1 MSRATTYLTL
11 LLLAGSGTACY
22 HATIETGATPSTTV
36 IRKGFASG
44 WIYGLV
50 PPSTVSTASQC
61 PTGVARVETQLS
73 FVNQLVSF
81 LTLGIY
87 TPMEIVVTCAASG
100 SASANAPGGAEFVQF
115 DAGSP
120 GGLMEALAVAI
131 SRSRDE
137 ARAVYI
143 RGK

>member
-1 MSRATTYLTL
+1 MSRAPSYLTL
-11 LLLAGSGTACY
+11 LLLAVVGTACY
-22 HATIETGATPSTTV
+22 HATIETGATPSPTV

-50 PPSTVSTASQC
+50 PPSTVSTANQC
-61 PTGVARVETQLS
+61 PNGVARVETQLS

-87 TPMEIVVTCAASG
+87 TPMEIVVTCAASS
-100 SASANAPGGAEFVQF
+100 SASASAPGDAEFVEF
-115 DAGSP
+115 DAGAP

-131 SRSRDE
+131 TRSRDE
-137 ARAVYI
+137 AQAIYI
-143 RGK
+143 RAR

>member
-1 MSRATTYLTL
+1 MSRTPAYLTIL
-11 LLLAGSGTACY
+11 LLTVVSTGCF

-50 PPSTVSTASQC
+50 PPSTVSTANQC
-61 PTGVARVETQLS
+61 PNGVARVETQLS
-73 FVNQLVSF
+73 FVNQLVGF

-100 SASANAPGGAEFVQF
+100 SASANAPGEAEVVEF

-120 GGLMEALAVAI
+120 GGLTEALALAI
-131 SRSRDE
+131 TRSHDE
-137 ARAVYI
+137 ARAIYI
-143 RGK
+143 RAR